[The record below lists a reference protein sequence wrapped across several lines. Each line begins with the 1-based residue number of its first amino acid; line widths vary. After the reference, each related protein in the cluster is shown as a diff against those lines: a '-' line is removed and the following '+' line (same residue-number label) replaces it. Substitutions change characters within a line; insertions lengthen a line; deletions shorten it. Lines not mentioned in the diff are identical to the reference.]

1 MAEAFSSPVLLFD
14 ARCGVCRRF
23 VAFMVHADRAGL
35 IRIAPLESP
44 LGDDVRWRY
53 PQFDRQDSA
62 VWLPVRGRPS
72 GFSDAILDG
81 LSYLGGRWR
90 FLARAGRLVP
100 RRLRDGVYRMFAGSR
115 GYFGFLSI
123 PELDEAS
130 RARVVRGITD
140 EDG

>member
-1 MAEAFSSPVLLFD
+1 MAAAFSSPVLLYD
-14 ARCGVCRRF
+14 AHCGVCRRF
-23 VAFMVHADRAGL
+23 VTFLVHADRGGL

-62 VWLPVRGRPS
+62 VWLPVRGKPT

-90 FLARAGRLVP
+90 LLARAGRLVP
-100 RRLRDGVYRMFAGSR
+100 RRIRDGAYRLFAGHR
-115 GYFGFLSI
+115 GYFGFLSVPDI
-123 PELDEAS
+123 DDES
-130 RARVVRGITD
+130 RARLVPGITD
-140 EDG
+140 EVG